1 MEAARLRSAVRVTT
15 ACLLVLG
22 AADLARSAPPEAVPA
37 GAERPVPLP
46 PGPRTTIG
54 LDPADGPTVAATRER
69 ACTRELGGGPYPDE
83 DVWVFGLPASAVAAR
98 FIAVTPAF
106 ATEDQGRVVTAVPAE
121 GGAIVDDRGASLAWL
136 RLPAGWTLVGGTA
149 TIAGEAGRFVLA
161 RVCAASRPSPPGSP

>member
-1 MEAARLRSAVRVTT
+1 MEGARLRSAVWVTT

-22 AADLARSAPPEAVPA
+22 AADLARARSREAVPA
-37 GAERPVPLP
+37 GGERPVPLP

-54 LDPADGPTVAATRER
+54 LDPADGSTVAATRES
-69 ACTRELGGGPYPDE
+69 ACTPGLGGGPYPDE
-83 DVWVFGLPASAVAAR
+83 DVWVFGLPAGAVAAR

-106 ATEDQGRVVTAVPAE
+106 ATGDQERVVPAVPAE
-121 GGAIVDDRGASLAWL
+121 GGAIVDDHGASLAWL

-149 TIAGEAGRFVLA
+149 TIAGDADRFVLA